1 MKDKLHEQLSALMD
15 GELPDQEHE
24 LLIRRLKSDTDFQAT
39 WSRYHLIGDALR
51 NGLPNQMDT
60 HLAEHITQKIDREP
74 AWHVAAKRVHNLW
87 FLKPAA
93 GVAVA
98 ASVAVMAL
106 IAVQQSNNQQ
116 GPAETLAPRLVQA
129 PINNNLYRV
138 SGTRWN
144 QAAPEVET
152 HLNGYLVNH
161 SEYSSNTNLQGML
174 NYARIAG
181 YDSAR

>member
-24 LLIRRLKSDTDFQAT
+24 LLIRRLKSDTGFQAT
-39 WSRYHLIGDALR
+39 WARYHLIGDALR
-51 NGLPNQMDT
+51 NGLPSRLDIN
-60 HLAEHITQKIDREP
+60 LADHINKKIDREP
-74 AWHVAAKRVHNLW
+74 ALHQAAIRPHGFR

-106 IAVQQSNNQQ
+106 IAVQQNNQQ
-116 GPAETLAPRLVQA
+116 SPVDTLAPRLVQA
-129 PINNNLYRV
+129 PDTSNLYRV